1 MRPILLSTMLAASC
15 CPALAQERTADDGWG
30 LTLGAGALLSPT
42 YEGDDD
48 TRLSLLPNIQ
58 LSYSDRFFAS
68 VQEGIGY
75 RVIKDDAFEAGPIL
89 RVKFS
94 RDADGDQP
102 FAITGEDTTDLAGL
116 GDVDT
121 SIELGGFLS
130 YEAGPVT
137 LNAEVRQAVTGHEGL
152 AADVGAKWGGRSFLF
167 GPPVIW
173 SIGPRARLVDDAYNQ
188 AYFSVDASQSTASGL
203 PVFDAGGGLHSWGVG
218 ATAIL
223 PLTTDNAW
231 SAVIVAG
238 YDRLE
243 GDAAANPLVQ
253 LRGSPDQASLG
264 VFVSYR
270 YF

>member
-1 MRPILLSTMLAASC
+1 MRQILVSTVLAASC
-15 CPALAQERTADDGWG
+15 CPAFAQERTTDDGWG
-30 LTLGAGALLSPT
+30 LIVGAGALLSPT

-58 LSYSDRFFAS
+58 ISYSDRFFAS

-75 RVIKDDAFEAGPIL
+75 RVIKDETIEAGPIL
-89 RVKFS
+89 RVRFS

-102 FAITGEDTTDLAGL
+102 FAITGRDTTDLAGL

-137 LNAEVRQAVTGHEGL
+137 LNAEIRQAVTGHEGL
-152 AADVGAKWGGRSFLF
+152 AADLSAKWGGRSFLA

-173 SIGPRARLVDDAYNQ
+173 SIGPRIRLVDDAFNR
-188 AYFSVDASQSTASGL
+188 AYFSVDAAQSGASGL
-203 PVFDAGGGLHSWGVG
+203 PVFDAGGGLHSWGIG

-238 YDRLE
+238 HDRLE
-243 GDAAANPLVQ
+243 GDAAANPLVR
-253 LRGSPDQASLG
+253 LRGSPDQTSIG
-264 VFVSYR
+264 VFLSYR